1 MSHEAVCR
9 AQENCLTISVAVL
22 HQRMSSTKLAV
33 EIFDSGLTCT
43 EAVAMAGMKRMGRQ
57 SDLIPRIATGFGG
70 GLSRTKSVCGAL
82 TGGVLVLSAAFGRDK
97 LGDDRDVLVSKVPVA
112 GEGISCAF
120 WQRQLLHPHRPRF
133 QRPGCA
139 VPISPA
145 RACAMRGYV
154 EYVCERLDELL

>member
-1 MSHEAVCR
+1 MS
-9 AQENCLTISVAVL
+9 T
-22 HQRMSSTKLAV
+22 TKLAI

-43 EAVAMAGMKRMGRQ
+43 EAVAIAGMKRLGQQ

-97 LGDDRDVLVSKVPVA
+97 LGDDRDVLVSKVKGFRARFGSDNCFALTGLDFNDPA
-112 GEGISCAF
+112 AQGIYR
-120 WQRQLLHPHRPRF
+120 QRVHAQ
-133 QRPGCA
+133 C
-139 VPISPA
+139 
-145 RACAMRGYV
+145 RGYV

>member
-1 MSHEAVCR
+1 MS
-9 AQENCLTISVAVL
+9 TTKVAI
-22 HQRMSSTKLAV
+22 

-43 EAVAMAGMKRMGRQ
+43 EAVAMAGMKRLGRQ

-97 LGDDRDVLVSKVPVA
+97 LGDDRDVLVSKVLSLVEGFRARFGGDNCFTLTGLDFNDPAA
-112 GEGISCAF
+112 GGIYR
-120 WQRQLLHPHRPRF
+120 QRVHP
-133 QRPGCA
+133 QC
-139 VPISPA
+139 
-145 RACAMRGYV
+145 RGYV

>member
-1 MSHEAVCR
+1 MS
-9 AQENCLTISVAVL
+9 T
-22 HQRMSSTKLAV
+22 TKLAI

-43 EAVAMAGMKRMGRQ
+43 EAVAIAGMKRLGQQ

-97 LGDDRDVLVSKVPVA
+97 LGDDRDVLVSKVQGFRARFGSDNCFALTGLDFNDPA
-112 GEGISCAF
+112 AQGIYR
-120 WQRQLLHPHRPRF
+120 QRVHAQ
-133 QRPGCA
+133 C
-139 VPISPA
+139 
-145 RACAMRGYV
+145 RGYV